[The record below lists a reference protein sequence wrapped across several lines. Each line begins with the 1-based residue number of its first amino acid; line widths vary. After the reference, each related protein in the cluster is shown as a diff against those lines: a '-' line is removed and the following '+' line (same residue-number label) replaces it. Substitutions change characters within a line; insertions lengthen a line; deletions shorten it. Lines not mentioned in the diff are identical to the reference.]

1 MNKDNMTLLGL
12 GGALAAIGGL
22 FWWKKKQEAP
32 KPVAAAPT
40 PQVMPQTAQAQRM
53 PEVQVSPGPA
63 QAPSYQDTP
72 PEDWTQEQASQATS
86 DAGNQARDALG
97 KAFGF

>member
-1 MNKDNMTLLGL
+1 MNQDNLKLLGI

-32 KPVAAAPT
+32 KPVAAAPAPVPQPIPQAA
-40 PQVMPQTAQAQRM
+40 PQVQRM
-53 PEVQVSPGPA
+53 PEVQVSPGP
-63 QAPSYQDTP
+63 SYQDVP
-72 PEDWTQEQASQATS
+72 PEQWTQEQASEANA

-97 KAFGF
+97 KVFGF